1 MHFGGRAHTN
11 HWDSGQ
17 WCTSCPQNH
26 YGMLK
31 QSNKHVFVS
40 SLHSQSESGQ
50 SLDLDISRSGRHLN
64 FPQPPPLVRR
74 GWGGR
79 WWWRPLFWA
88 SPNGYWDISKAQHRT
103 PTELWDRALQ
113 SGPAKCIE
121 KVKKKCLTGVL
132 NLAWGLIY
140 ALKCMFSLRKS
151 TLPSAKMLF
160 FVPAQRTNFIS

>member
-1 MHFGGRAHTN
+1 MRSEILHWKCFSEHTISIYKLYKWVPTRGWELKIQWFGQFFSLFLCIFGGRAHTN

-17 WCTSCPQNH
+17 WCTSCPQND

-64 FPQPPPLVRR
+64 FPHPPPLVRR

-103 PTELWDRALQ
+103 PTELWDRAIQ
-113 SGPAKCIE
+113 SGSAKCI
-121 KVKKKCLTGVL
+121 
-132 NLAWGLIY
+132 
-140 ALKCMFSLRKS
+140 
-151 TLPSAKMLF
+151 
-160 FVPAQRTNFIS
+160 